1 LYLIKISTLE
11 SHITEI
17 RKLLTAKHFPNP
29 VNIKELPSSGS
40 DRIYFRVLFN
50 DEKPDSLIAA
60 YNPDVSE
67 NIAWYSFSLH
77 FHNQKLNVPEIYACD
92 ESYRYFLLQDLGNE
106 TLFDA
111 LKNGTEEDVKK
122 YYQEVIINLIKFQ
135 VKGIRGLDL
144 DVAYPVKEFDRQSI
158 LWDLNYFKYY
168 FIKPNNIGFNERT
181 LEDEFQALADRLL
194 EPRQDFFLYRDFQA
208 RNIMIHQNQTW
219 FIDFQGGRKGPLQ
232 YDLVSLLYQAR
243 ANLSEEFRDELYQYY
258 LTELE
263 KEAPGISNAF
273 NKHFNY
279 FIYFRLMQVL
289 GAYGFRGIIQ
299 RKGHFLESIPS
310 AINNLKYLLK
320 YKPLLG
326 NFETLNSIYKELAS
340 GKDLYQTSTSSD
352 KLTVLISSF
361 SYKKNGYPVDRTE
374 NGGGFVFDCRALPN
388 PGRIQELKDYTGLEK
403 PVIDYLSGK
412 PEVKLFL
419 NEAFHLVDRSVEN
432 YLERGF
438 NYLSVNFGC
447 TGGKHRSVFS
457 TEQLKMHI
465 SKYGNRINIKIKH
478 IQLDD

>member
-1 LYLIKISTLE
+1 MKNHIK
-11 SHITEI
+11 EI
-17 RKLLTAKHFPNP
+17 RNLLKKNNFPIP
-29 VNIKELPSSGS
+29 VEINELPSSGS
-40 DRIYFRVLFN
+40 DRIYFRILFN
-50 DEKPDSLIAA
+50 KEKPNSLIAA

-67 NIAWYSFSLH
+67 NIAWYSFSVH
-77 FHNQKLNVPEIYACD
+77 FLNKELNVPEIYARD
-92 ESYRYFLLQDLGNE
+92 ESYRYFLLQDMGNE
-106 TLFDA
+106 TLFDV
-111 LKNGTEEDVKK
+111 LKSRGEEDVKK
-122 YYQEVIINLIKFQ
+122 YYQQAIHYLVQFQ
-135 VKGIRGLDL
+135 VKGIEDLDL
-144 DVAYPVKEFDRQSI
+144 DVAYPVKQFDRRSI

-168 FIKPNNIGFNERT
+168 FIKPNNIGFNESM
-181 LEDEFQALADRLL
+181 LEDEFHALADQLL
-194 EPRQDFFLYRDFQA
+194 ESGQDYFLYRDFQA

-243 ANLSEEFRDELYQYY
+243 ANISEKFRDELYEFY

-263 KEAPGISNAF
+263 KEIPGTSVEF

-299 RKGHFLESIPS
+299 RKGHFLESIPN
-310 AINNLKYLLK
+310 AISNLEYLIAH
-320 YKPLLG
+320 KPLSG
-326 NFETLNSIYKELAS
+326 NFKTLIAIFKKLVSIKNS
-340 GKDLYQTSTSSD
+340 YQTSGSSD
-352 KLTVLISSF
+352 KLTVFISSF
-361 SYKKNGYPVDRTE
+361 SYKKNGYPIDRTE

-388 PGRIQELKDYTGLEK
+388 PGRITELKDYSGLEK
-403 PVIDYLSGK
+403 PVVDYLSGK

-419 NEAFHLVDRSVEN
+419 DDAFQLVDRSVEN

-457 TEQLKMHI
+457 AEQLKKHLN
-465 SKYGNRINIKIKH
+465 KYTNRILIKTKH
-478 IQLDD
+478 LQLDD